1 MARKRGSSWQ
11 AGIKLSASHPEGPG
25 YPRHS
30 FPTEAL
36 AEEWERAAKEARSKG
51 LPIPKPTVIE
61 GKTSTLSRF
70 FKDQR
75 DVIWGGTLQRNT
87 EANQRACER
96 ALGPDMMIHHI
107 TEKRLME
114 MVSFLLRN
122 GNKAGTIN
130 TRLSHLKVL
139 MKHAKRLE
147 LIDREL
153 EFPWQKKGD
162 NSRMRFLTEEE
173 EQQMLKLM
181 DHWGMDDMMRLLMV
195 LIDTGCR
202 PSELIR
208 GESKGEPIRWSEV
221 SRMAGGTAPDVND
234 PATGK
239 PKAVISLMRT
249 KTGKYRVLPLTDRAK
264 NAFLSSKQVG
274 HNRPFDNMRTDDASA
289 DFRKVAD
296 HLGMNDAVLYTCRHT
311 CASRLVQRGA
321 DLRRVMQWMGHT
333 NINTTMRYAKLTPG
347 DIFALGDML

>member
-1 MARKRGSSWQ
+1 MARKRGNSWQ
-11 AGIKLSASHPEGPG
+11 AGIKLTATHPEGPA

-36 AEEWERAAKEARSKG
+36 AEEWERMAKEARDAC
-51 LPIPKPTVIE
+51 LPIPAPTVI
-61 GKTSTLSRF
+61 GSKAMTLRRF
-70 FKDQR
+70 FTDHR
-75 DVIWGGTLQRNT
+75 ELIWGDTLQRNID
-87 EANQRACER
+87 ANQRACER
-96 ALGPDMMIHHI
+96 ALGADVMIHHI
-107 TEKRLME
+107 TERKLSE
-114 MVSFLLRN
+114 MVSFLLRS
-122 GNKAGTIN
+122 GNKPGTIN

-139 MKHAKRLE
+139 LKHAKRLE
-147 LIDREL
+147 YVDGEL

-162 NSRMRFLTEEE
+162 NSRMRFLTQEEE
-173 EQQMLKLM
+173 ERILALM
-181 DHWGMDDMMRLLMV
+181 VHWGMEDMARLTRV

-202 PSELIR
+202 PSELIH

-221 SRMAGGTAPDVND
+221 SKLAGGTAPDVND

-249 KTGKYRVLPLTDRAK
+249 KTGKYRVLPLTDRARM
-264 NAFLSSKQVG
+264 AFLSSKQHG
-274 HNRPFDNMRTDDASA
+274 HKRPFDNLRSDDASA
-289 DFRKVAD
+289 AMRRVAD
-296 HLGMNDAVLYTCRHT
+296 HLEMPDVVLYTLRHT

-333 NINTTMRYAKLTPG
+333 NINTTLRYAKLTPG